1 MFVASLLQGLGLG
14 KGVPG
19 KNKLLQFLAP
29 ADLAV
34 AAALILAVALVVFSA
49 RRAGETTN
57 GTTAA
62 APTSGAQNL
71 AAMVAGAVAVLAIV
85 RAITDLTVAHQT
97 GAYKFGGFVDG
108 LAAALVAA
116 AAAMWGF
123 KANQK

>member
-49 RRAGETTN
+49 RKAEASN
-57 GTTAA
+57 GASAA
-62 APTSGAQNL
+62 PPTSGAQNL
-71 AAMVAGAVAVLAIV
+71 AALVAGVVAVLAIV

-116 AAAMWGF
+116 AAARWGL